1 MKYVMKYAIP
11 ITVWSGLGFVRG
23 VNSYNYSHNKP
34 YLYSSSF
41 MYGMVGL
48 FIYVNPVFLPFTTYK
63 ELYRLEINIRDINE
77 KNDKY
82 YNELL

>member
-1 MKYVMKYAIP
+1 MNYVVKYAMP
-11 ITVWSGLGFVRG
+11 ITVWSGLGFIRG
-23 VNSYNYSHNKP
+23 VNSYNYSNNKP

-48 FIYVNPVFLPFTTYK
+48 FLYVNPVFLPLTTYK
-63 ELYRLEINIRDINE
+63 EFYRLEINIRDLN

>member
-1 MKYVMKYAIP
+1 MKYAIP
-11 ITVWSGLGFVRG
+11 ISVWAGLGFGRG
-23 VNSYNYSHNKP
+23 VNSYNYSNNTP

-41 MYGMVGL
+41 MYGVLGL
-48 FIYVNPVFLPFTTYK
+48 VIYVNPVFLPLTTYK

-82 YNELL
+82 YNELF

>member
-1 MKYVMKYAIP
+1 MKYVVP
-11 ITVWSGLGFVRG
+11 ISVWAGLGFGRG
-23 VNSYNYSHNKP
+23 VNSYNYSHKGP

-41 MYGMVGL
+41 MYGVLGL
-48 FIYVNPVFLPFTTYK
+48 VIYVNPAFLPLTTYK

-82 YNELL
+82 YNELF